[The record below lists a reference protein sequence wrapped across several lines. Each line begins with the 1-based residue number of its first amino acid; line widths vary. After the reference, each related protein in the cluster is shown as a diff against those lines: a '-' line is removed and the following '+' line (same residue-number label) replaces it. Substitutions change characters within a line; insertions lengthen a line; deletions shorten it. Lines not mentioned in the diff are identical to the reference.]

1 MRRSEIWT
9 LAGGQDYAGQPRP
22 VVILQDDRFD
32 GTDSI
37 TICALTTD
45 KTDAPLFR
53 LPVVPNE
60 RNGLRLPCQI
70 MVDKIISVPKTKIG
84 KRLGKLDDVDMMRL
98 NRAAVVFLG
107 LGGSPKASAT
117 DR

>member
-9 LAGGQDYAGQPRP
+9 LAGGLDYASKPRP
-22 VVILQDDRFD
+22 VIILQDDRFD

-37 TICALTTD
+37 TICGLTTD

-70 MVDKIISVPKTKIG
+70 MVDKITTVPKTKIG
-84 KRLGKLDDVDMMRL
+84 RRLGKLDDVDMMRL
-98 NRAAVVFLG
+98 NRAAIVFLG
-107 LGGSPKASAT
+107 LGSSHKAT
-117 DR
+117 VEQ